1 MDGHVKPS
9 RTKPSSSRRH
19 RRCRLVSLFSMAQE
33 EEEEEVKKMMVIE
46 TRDWSL
52 VVAVVESS
60 SRIRSITWRHFACHH
75 SSSPSELCVC
85 VWISFLVW
93 RPDRRSVHPSRPS
106 VRPSVRELWF
116 LPVGYL
122 ESPDPPSFLLFFLF
136 FLSACLSLI
145 SYVATKKKKKK
156 KDDEAAGR

>member
-75 SSSPSELCVC
+75 SSSPSQLCVC
-85 VWISFLVW
+85 VNIFSCLTT
-93 RPDRRSVHPSRPS
+93 RPSVCPSVPS

-145 SYVATKKKKKK
+145 SYVATKKKKK
-156 KDDEAAGR
+156 DDEAAGR